1 MNFAAIYHRSI
12 GQMCYAC
19 SDHELVINLRTGRD
33 IDKVFIIY
41 DDPCLEILDENWQ
54 GHRVEIFV

>member
-19 SDHELVINLRTGRD
+19 SDHELVINLSSD
-33 IDKVFIIY
+33 DKTNEDVKNL
-41 DDPCLEILDENWQ
+41 LEEMENLISS
-54 GHRVEIFV
+54 VKEY